1 VSPASALH
9 DVAVPDIE
17 NRVRTRRD
25 ACIKDRMET
34 CDIRHVDHEGSY
46 RWKWR
51 HVAADGTVK
60 ESPQSYSLF
69 YECMVAARESGY
81 EPRLTSSRPA

>member
-1 VSPASALH
+1 MSPASVVD
-9 DVAVPDIE
+9 DVAVADME

-25 ACIKDRMET
+25 ACIKERMDT
-34 CDIRHVDHEGSY
+34 CDIHHVKHRDAF

-51 HVAADGTVK
+51 YVAADGTVK

-69 YECMVAARESGY
+69 YECVVAARQSGY
-81 EPRLTSSRPA
+81 EPRLTSSPRA